1 MGGAEPDQLLSTCG
15 GNWSNLRP
23 PMQSG
28 KPPPESRCD
37 PLGTAELNAARGTV
51 REALSA
57 LRNFA
62 ELLHSVRVGSKALVS
77 VLPDVAA
84 GCAPMRAT
92 VDGLLSAVAAQAGI
106 TEATAALSAYFS
118 PRLALLDREL
128 GTAGDRPLS
137 AKSRLALEQVITR
150 LSLELDTARGL
161 LDLLVDAVSNQS
173 FRVDLAELMQQSFAG
188 PPSGGSW
195 NRGHIVATMSFVQ
208 AEIEVELN
216 PRIAT
221 ALFALGV
228 ELVAHGGKGTPHVLV
243 DQDAATGGYR
253 VQIAPSAERDG
264 DDLILI
270 ARGVIDPTL
279 TCLQAA
285 ARISGVSL
293 VWDEA
298 AAGLSF
304 AFPEQARAQLKADE
318 AG

>member
-1 MGGAEPDQLLSTCG
+1 
-15 GNWSNLRP
+15 
-23 PMQSG
+23 MQSG
-28 KPPPESRCD
+28 KPPPESRSD
-37 PLGTAELNAARGTV
+37 PLGTAELNAARGTL

-92 VDGLLSAVAAQAGI
+92 VDSLLVAVAARAGAA
-106 TEATAALSAYFS
+106 EATAALSAYFC
-118 PRLALLDREL
+118 PRLTLLDREL
-128 GTAGDRPLS
+128 SAAGDKPLS
-137 AKSRLALEQVITR
+137 AKSRLGLEQVITK

-173 FRVDLAELMQQSFAG
+173 VRVDLAELVQQSFAG

-195 NRGHIVATMSFVQ
+195 NREHITATMSFVQ

-228 ELVAHGGKGTPHVLV
+228 ELVARGGAGTPHVSV
-243 DQDAATGGYR
+243 DQDAQGR
-253 VQIAPSAERDG
+253 HRMHIARSTRREG
-264 DDLILI
+264 EDLILT

-279 TCLQAA
+279 TCLRAV

-293 VWDEA
+293 QWDESA
-298 AAGLSF
+298 SSLCF
-304 AFPEQARAQLKADE
+304 AFPELARAQRKSDD

>member
-1 MGGAEPDQLLSTCG
+1 
-15 GNWSNLRP
+15 
-23 PMQSG
+23 MQSG
-28 KPPPESRCD
+28 KPPPESRSD
-37 PLGTAELNAARGTV
+37 PLGTAELNAARGTL

-92 VDGLLSAVAAQAGI
+92 VDSLLAAVATRAG
-106 TEATAALSAYFS
+106 TSAATAELSAYFT

-128 GTAGDRPLS
+128 GAAGDRPLS
-137 AKSRLALEQVITR
+137 ARTRLSLEQVITR

-173 FRVDLAELMQQSFAG
+173 VRVDLAELVQQSFAG

-195 NRGHIVATMSFVQ
+195 NREHIVATMSFVQ

-228 ELVAHGGKGTPHVLV
+228 EWVAQRAEGTPHLLV
-243 DQDAATGGYR
+243 DQDSTGRYR
-253 VQIAPSAERDG
+253 VQIAPGARGGG

-270 ARGVIDPTL
+270 ARGVIDPTF
-279 TCLQAA
+279 TCLRAVA
-285 ARISGVSL
+285 GISGVAL
-293 VWDEA
+293 LWDETSSS
-298 AAGLSF
+298 LCF
-304 AFPEQARAQLKADE
+304 LFPEPAKTQRKADE

>member
-1 MGGAEPDQLLSTCG
+1 
-15 GNWSNLRP
+15 
-23 PMQSG
+23 MQSG
-28 KPPPESRCD
+28 KPPPESHCD
-37 PLGTAELNAARGTV
+37 PLGTAELNAARGTL

-92 VDGLLSAVAAQAGI
+92 VDSLLAAVAARAEV
-106 TEATAALSAYFS
+106 TEATVALSAYFS
-118 PRLALLDREL
+118 PRLALLDQEL
-128 GTAGDRPLS
+128 GGAGDRPLS

-173 FRVDLAELMQQSFAG
+173 VRVDLAELMQQSFAG

-195 NRGHIVATMSFVQ
+195 NREHIVATMSFVQ

-228 ELVAHGGKGTPHVLV
+228 ELVAHGAQGTPHVLV
-243 DQDAATGGYR
+243 DQDATGRYR
-253 VQIAPSAERDG
+253 VQIAPSVRRDG

-298 AAGLSF
+298 AASLSF
-304 AFPEQARAQLKADE
+304 AFPEQAKAQRKADE

>member
-1 MGGAEPDQLLSTCG
+1 MH
-15 GNWSNLRP
+15 
-23 PMQSG
+23 SG
-28 KPPPESRCD
+28 KAPPESRSD
-37 PLGTAELNAARGTV
+37 PLGTAELTAARGTL

-92 VDGLLSAVAAQAGI
+92 VDSLLVAVATRAGAS
-106 TEATAALSAYFS
+106 EATAALSAYFS
-118 PRLALLDREL
+118 PRLTLLDSEL
-128 GTAGDRPLS
+128 AAALDRPLS
-137 AKSRLALEQVITR
+137 AKSRLSLEQVITK
-150 LSLELDTARGL
+150 LSLELDTARSL

-173 FRVDLAELMQQSFAG
+173 VRVDLAELVQQSFAG

-195 NRGHIVATMSFVQ
+195 NREQIVATMSFVQ

-228 ELVAHGGKGTPHVLV
+228 ELVAHGGAGTPHVLV
-243 DQDAATGGYR
+243 DQDAAGRHR
-253 VQIAPSAERDG
+253 VHIAPSTRRDG
-264 DDLILI
+264 EDLILI

-279 TCLQAA
+279 TCLRAVA
-285 ARISGVSL
+285 GISGVSL
-293 VWDEA
+293 AWDGA
-298 AAGLSF
+298 TSKLCFS
-304 AFPEQARAQLKADE
+304 FPELAKAQRQGGD

>member
-1 MGGAEPDQLLSTCG
+1 MP
-15 GNWSNLRP
+15 
-23 PMQSG
+23 SG
-28 KPPPESRCD
+28 KPPPESRTD
-37 PLGTAELNAARGTV
+37 PLGSAELDAARGTL

-62 ELLHSVRVGSKALVS
+62 ELLHSVRVGSKALIS

-92 VDGLLSAVAAQAGI
+92 VEDLLGAVAAH
-106 TEATAALSAYFS
+106 TELSGASRELQAYFV

-128 GTAGDRPLS
+128 AAAAEKPLS
-137 AKSRLALEQVITR
+137 AKSRLALEQVITQ

-161 LDLLVDAVSNQS
+161 LDLLADAVSNRS
-173 FRVDLAELMQQSFAG
+173 LRLDLAELVHHSFSG

-195 NRGHIVATMSFVQ
+195 NREHIVATLSFVE
-208 AEIEVELN
+208 ADVEVELN
-216 PRIAT
+216 PRIVT

-228 ELVAHGGKGTPHVLV
+228 ELVARGGEGTPHVLV
-243 DQDAATGGYR
+243 DRDPAGGYQ
-253 VQIAPSAERDG
+253 VKIERRNVPG
-264 DDLILI
+264 ADDLILI

-279 TCLQAA
+279 TCLQAV

-293 VWDEA
+293 AWDA
-298 AAGLSF
+298 NAGSLRF
-304 AFPEQARAQLKADE
+304 AFPERVKAECKDE